1 MIKLFCVADDRI
13 ACSQAVYACIQ
24 AAALACE
31 GVGDIDGDDIDFGA
45 LICLSFIGLVHQYM
59 ILCANVSRNWR
70 ILYYRRGRL
79 TNVHDAT
86 LTCRFFCPAR
96 KCLSENVSNVL

>member
-1 MIKLFCVADDRI
+1 MLLCVTADRI
-13 ACSQAVYACIQ
+13 ACFPAVYACIQ
-24 AAALACE
+24 ATASLTCE
-31 GVGDIDGDDIDFGA
+31 GIGEIDGDDIDLGA

-79 TNVHDAT
+79 TNVHDTA